1 MGESAGAG
9 SILHQITAFAGTKDP
24 APFSRAILR
33 SPAFVAQPHSNLVE
47 QQTQALLHRCD
58 VSSIQEL
65 QRLPTSTLLAA
76 NQDLVARSDYG
87 TFFFGPMVDAD
98 FTPSLPGVLLARGEY
113 DNNVE
118 VLLGHNTNEGLLFTS
133 SATNQS
139 TGLASIIQQRFPQ
152 MPPSTR
158 SQLLK
163 SIYPETSF
171 TGRQA
176 FIDRAKQFI
185 SDTFV
190 TCNNFFLRADL
201 RTAAQH
207 TNSPSHQAFTAQ
219 ILHTHLQART
229 IHPYRQRHKSS
240 NHFKD
245 S

>member
-118 VLLGHNTNEGLLFTS
+118 VLLGHNTNEGLFFTS

-190 TCNNFFLRADL
+190 TCNTFLL
-201 RTAAQH
+201 
-207 TNSPSHQAFTAQ
+207 
-219 ILHTHLQART
+219 
-229 IHPYRQRHKSS
+229 
-240 NHFKD
+240 
-245 S
+245 